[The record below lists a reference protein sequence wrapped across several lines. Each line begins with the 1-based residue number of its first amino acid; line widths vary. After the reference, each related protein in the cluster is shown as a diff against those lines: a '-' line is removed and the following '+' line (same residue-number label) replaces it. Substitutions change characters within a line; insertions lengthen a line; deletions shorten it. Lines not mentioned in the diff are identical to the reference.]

1 MSEYVLDAS
10 AVLAYLNRESG
21 WERVEALMLG
31 APCHL
36 LSVNLAEVL
45 TRLADWQVPVEQAL
59 PLLRGMEIGLT
70 VFDEAL
76 ALGAAQ
82 LRAPTRALGLSL
94 GDRACLAL
102 AKQLDA
108 VAVTADRPWRHLDPA
123 QGIRIECIR
132 SN

>member
-21 WERVEALMLG
+21 WERVEARLLG

-45 TRLADWQVPVEQAL
+45 TRLADWSVPVEQASS
-59 PLLRGMEIGLT
+59 LLRGMEVGFT
-70 VFDEAL
+70 AFDEAL

-82 LRAPTRALGLSL
+82 LRAPTRSLGLSL

-102 AKQLDA
+102 ARKLDA
-108 VAVTADRPWRHLDPA
+108 IAVTADRAWLNLDPA

-132 SN
+132 PD